1 MWKAADRVWH
11 GWMGFGKAAAR
22 LVLTL
27 LLVGALEEAPA
38 VGAADKITGS
48 LVVRDALAM
57 SGRPVM
63 LQARL
68 VHDGLLQQAGIG
80 GEQLDFWVA
89 GKKIGTAMSGG
100 DGRAFREYTPRM
112 PGNQVIT
119 VRLVPNKRVESPEAT
134 ATLACWERRRPIL
147 LVEAAALA
155 EVPRAPSF
163 PLPSLPL
170 EIADP
175 AGLPPAPDAAEELKR
190 LAEFFYNVIYL
201 SSSDR
206 PEIGKKEDLRA
217 WLRQHRFPTGLGL
230 TIKPGETALSEK
242 IEELKAEGWDNLKA
256 GIGRTRKFAE
266 TFVAHRMIVVI
277 IPATTRDEEVPKK
290 AILAKDWKE
299 ARKKLQS

>member
-1 MWKAADRVWH
+1 
-11 GWMGFGKAAAR
+11 MGSGTATAG

-27 LLVGALEEAPA
+27 LLIGALEAAPA
-38 VGAADKITGS
+38 VRAADKIAGS
-48 LVVRDALAM
+48 LIVRDALTM
-57 SGRPVM
+57 PGRPVM

-68 VHDGLLQQAGIG
+68 VHDGLLQQTGIG
-80 GEQLDFWVA
+80 GEQLEFVVA
-89 GKKIGTAMSGG
+89 GKKIGTAMTGG
-100 DGRAFREYTPRM
+100 DGRAFREQTPRM

-163 PLPSLPL
+163 PIPSLPL

-175 AGLPPAPDAAEELKR
+175 VGLPPAPDAAEELKR

-206 PEIGKKEDLRA
+206 QEIGKKEDLRA
-217 WLRQHRFPTGLGL
+217 WLRQHRFPTGLWL
-230 TIKPGETALSEK
+230 TINPGERALSAK
-242 IEELKAEGWDNLKA
+242 IEELKTEGWDNLKA
-256 GIGRTRKFAE
+256 GIGRTREFAE
-266 TFVAHRMIVVI
+266 ALVAHRMTVVI
-277 IPATTRDEEVPKK
+277 MPATSRDEEVPKK

-299 ARKKLQS
+299 ARKKLQG

>member
-1 MWKAADRVWH
+1 MWKETDRVGH
-11 GWMGFGKAAAR
+11 GWTGSGTATAG

-27 LLVGALEEAPA
+27 LLIGALEAAPA
-38 VGAADKITGS
+38 VRAADKIAGS
-48 LVVRDALAM
+48 LIVRDALTM
-57 SGRPVM
+57 PGRPVM

-68 VHDGLLQQAGIG
+68 VHDGLLQQTGIG
-80 GEQLDFWVA
+80 GEQLEFVVA
-89 GKKIGTAMSGG
+89 GKKIGTAMTGG
-100 DGRAFREYTPRM
+100 DGRAFREQTPRM

-163 PLPSLPL
+163 PIPSLPL

-175 AGLPPAPDAAEELKR
+175 VGLPPAPDAAEELKR

-206 PEIGKKEDLRA
+206 QEIGKKEDLRA
-217 WLRQHRFPTGLGL
+217 WLRQHRFPTGLWL
-230 TIKPGETALSEK
+230 TINPGERALSAK
-242 IEELKAEGWDNLKA
+242 IEELKTEGWDNLKA
-256 GIGRTRKFAE
+256 GIGRTREFAE
-266 TFVAHRMIVVI
+266 ALVAHRMTVVI
-277 IPATTRDEEVPKK
+277 MPATSRDEEVPKK

-299 ARKKLQS
+299 ARKKLQG

>member
-1 MWKAADRVWH
+1 M
-11 GWMGFGKAAAR
+11 GPNWMGSGNAAAG

-27 LLVGALEEAPA
+27 LLIGGLEEAPA
-38 VGAADKITGS
+38 VSAADKITGS
-48 LVVRDALAM
+48 LIVRDALTTP
-57 SGRPVM
+57 GGPVM
-63 LQARL
+63 IQARL
-68 VHDGLLQQAGIG
+68 VYDGLLQQAAIG
-80 GEQLDFWVA
+80 GEQLEFLVA
-89 GKKIGTAMSGG
+89 GKKVGTAMTGG

-112 PGNQVIT
+112 RGNQVIT
-119 VRLVPNKRVESPEAT
+119 VRLVPNKRVESPEGT

-206 PEIGKKEDLRA
+206 QEIGKKEDLRA
-217 WLRQHRFPTGLGL
+217 WLRQHRFPTGLWL
-230 TIKPGETALSEK
+230 TINPGERALSAK
-242 IEELKAEGWDNLKA
+242 IEELKTEGWDNLKA
-256 GIGRTRKFAE
+256 GIGRTREFAE
-266 TFVAHRMIVVI
+266 ALVAHRM
-277 IPATTRDEEVPKK
+277 
-290 AILAKDWKE
+290 
-299 ARKKLQS
+299 

>member
-1 MWKAADRVWH
+1 MWNAAERV
-11 GWMGFGKAAAR
+11 GQRKMGSRTAAAG

-27 LLVGALEEAPA
+27 LLSGALEEAPA
-38 VGAADKITGS
+38 VSAADKITGS
-48 LVVRDALAM
+48 LVVRDALTM
-57 SGRPVM
+57 PGRPVM

-68 VHDGLLQQAGIG
+68 VREALLQQVGIG
-80 GEQLDFWVA
+80 GEQLEFLVA
-89 GKKIGTAMSGG
+89 GKKVGTAMTGG

-119 VRLVPNKRVESPEAT
+119 VRLGPNKRVESSEAT

-163 PLPSLPL
+163 PIPSLPL

-175 AGLPPAPDAAEELKR
+175 VGLPPASDAADELKR

-206 PEIGKKEDLRA
+206 QEIGKKDDLRA
-217 WLRQHRFPTGLGL
+217 WLRQHRFPTGLWL
-230 TIKPGETALSEK
+230 TINPGEAALSAK

-256 GIGRTRKFAE
+256 GIGRTREFAE
-266 TFVAHRMIVVI
+266 ALVAHRMTVVI
-277 IPATTRDEEVPKK
+277 MPATSRDEEVPKK
-290 AILAKDWKE
+290 AILAKDWKD
-299 ARKKLQS
+299 ARKKLQG